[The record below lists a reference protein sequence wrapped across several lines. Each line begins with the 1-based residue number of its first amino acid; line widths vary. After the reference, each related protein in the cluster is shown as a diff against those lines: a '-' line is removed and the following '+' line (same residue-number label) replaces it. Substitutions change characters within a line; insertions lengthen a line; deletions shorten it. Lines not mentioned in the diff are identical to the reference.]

1 VAERDCW
8 DLAGRDVIPD
18 LGVQG
23 APRDVG
29 AALLYALLLSDG
41 ADWKPPYDDVRRNL
55 GIRQKTVAPE
65 LQEQADSRIRTYKK
79 LFEGLGLMY
88 EDGGVL
94 RVTPLGQRLQQQLGD
109 MFGQVDEAATA
120 VSSAARWRLARLGAV
135 LVSRYQLRNPATHDE
150 YPATTDIFP
159 LWAILSAMRSLDN
172 KVHWEEVGRVL
183 TKCLRVSELPA
194 AIESIAKARAEADY
208 DPAEP
213 ASAEKYLGPRK
224 PDLGADQQDRIIVWM
239 SRAGFKDLLIEHRNR
254 SDGYRYLNDEF
265 VSLVDELLA
274 SSPTQRTFAS
284 TAEYV
289 QWLGSEPETAAGSND
304 VVAKIVDRCRT
315 HGNRFL
321 IALIGPA
328 GTGKTRYAEQA
339 ARQLVDG
346 DASRWESIQFHAAFT
361 YEEFVGGLAPT
372 AEGGFERQPGVLLEI
387 NERALESEL
396 VHVLV
401 IDELSRADIANVLGE
416 LLTYVEYRGRAF
428 RVAALGREVVLAPNL
443 VVIATLNP
451 TDRSVVNLD
460 DAVVRR
466 LRQIHL
472 PRDPD
477 ALRDILNEAGMA
489 TELRNQ
495 VVNWFEALPADAP
508 FGHGLFVGV
517 ATEQDL
523 HELWHEQLRY
533 FLRRGEITTYPN
545 PHAIEAGFAWRDLK
559 YGPTGPAAPNGVNS
573 EDEEIGAVGSGA
585 DPGAE
590 AADDQA

>member
-18 LGVQG
+18 LGVRG

-29 AALLYALLLSDG
+29 AALLYALLLSNG
-41 ADWKPPYDDVRRNL
+41 AEWKPPYEQVREALR
-55 GIRQKTVAPE
+55 IRKKPILPE
-65 LQEQADSRIRTYKK
+65 LEEQKDQRIRTWKK

-88 EDGGVL
+88 DEGGVL
-94 RVTPLGQRLQQQLGD
+94 HVTPLGQRLREQLD
-109 MFGQVDEAATA
+109 DLFSEIDEAAVAAST
-120 VSSAARWRLARLGAV
+120 AARWRLGRLGAV
-135 LVSRYQLRNPATHDE
+135 LVSRYQLRNPTTEDE

-159 LWAILSAMRSLDN
+159 LWAILRVMRTLEN
-172 KVHWEEVGRVL
+172 RVHWEEIGRVL
-183 TKCLRVSELPA
+183 TKCLRMDELPA
-194 AIESIAKARAEADY
+194 AIETIAEARAEAEY
-208 DPAEP
+208 DPAVPE
-213 ASAEKYLGPRK
+213 SAEKYLGPRK
-224 PDLGADQQDRIIVWM
+224 PDLGDDQQDRIIVWL

-254 SDGYRYLNDEF
+254 PDGYRYLNEEF
-265 VSLVDELLA
+265 VSLVDELLS
-274 SSPTQRTFAS
+274 SSPTQRIFAS
-284 TAEYV
+284 NADYV
-289 QWLGSEPETAAGSND
+289 QWLGSEPETAAAASD

-315 HGNRFL
+315 HGDRFL

-328 GTGKTRYAEQA
+328 GTGKTRYAEEA
-339 ARQLVDG
+339 ARRLVNG

-372 AEGGFERQPGVLLEI
+372 PEGGFERQPGVLLKI
-387 NERALESEL
+387 NQRALESD
-396 VHVLV
+396 VQHVLV

-416 LLTYVEYRGRAF
+416 LLTYVEYRGRPF
-428 RVAALGREVVLAPNL
+428 RVAALGEEVVLAPNL

-489 TELRNQ
+489 TDLRDQ
-495 VVNWFEALPADAP
+495 VVDWFEALPADAP
-508 FGHGLFVGV
+508 FGHGLFVGA

-545 PHAIEAGFAWRDLK
+545 PHAIEGGFVWRDLK
-559 YGPTGPAAPNGVNS
+559 YGVPATPAS
-573 EDEEIGAVGSGA
+573 DEDGTPSQPDDGAGDDVDA
-585 DPGAE
+585 DS
-590 AADDQA
+590 

>member
-1 VAERDCW
+1 M
-8 DLAGRDVIPD
+8 P
-18 LGVQG
+18 
-23 APRDVG
+23 
-29 AALLYALLLSDG
+29 ST
-41 ADWKPPYDDVRRNL
+41 WKPPYDDVRRNL

-79 LFEGLGLMY
+79 LFEGRGLMY

-94 RVTPLGQRLQQQLGD
+94 RVTPLGQRLQH
-109 MFGQVDEAATA
+109 
-120 VSSAARWRLARLGAV
+120 SSATCSGRLMRRPRRCLPRLGGGSRGSVQCSFRGISCATPRRTTSIPRRRTSSRCGRSSVRCARW
-135 LVSRYQLRNPATHDE
+135 
-150 YPATTDIFP
+150 TT
-159 LWAILSAMRSLDN
+159 RSTGKRSGGL
-172 KVHWEEVGRVL
+172 L
-183 TKCLRVSELPA
+183 TKRLRMSELPS
-194 AIESIAKARAEADY
+194 AIETIAKARAEADY
-208 DPAEP
+208 DPADP

-224 PDLGADQQDRIIVWM
+224 PDLGEDHQDRIIVWM

-284 TAEYV
+284 NAEYV

-304 VVAKIVDRCRT
+304 VVTKIVDRCRT
-315 HGNRFL
+315 HGDRFL

-328 GTGKTRYAEQA
+328 GTGKTRYAEKA

-372 AEGGFERQPGVLLEI
+372 ADGGFERQPGVLLEI

-489 TELRNQ
+489 TEVTQPGRGLVRGAARRRSVRAR
-495 VVNWFEALPADAP
+495 VV
-508 FGHGLFVGV
+508 
-517 ATEQDL
+517 
-523 HELWHEQLRY
+523 
-533 FLRRGEITTYPN
+533 RR
-545 PHAIEAGFAWRDLK
+545 RCDR
-559 YGPTGPAAPNGVNS
+559 TGSA
-573 EDEEIGAVGSGA
+573 
-585 DPGAE
+585 
-590 AADDQA
+590 

>member
-41 ADWKPPYDDVRRNL
+41 ADWKPPYDDVREALR
-55 GIRQKTVAPE
+55 IRKKAILPE
-65 LQEQADSRIRTYKK
+65 LEEQKDQRIRTWKK

-88 EDGGVL
+88 EDGGIL
-94 RVTPLGQRLQQQLGD
+94 RITPLGQRLRGQLGE
-109 MFGQVDEAATA
+109 MFGEVDDAATE

-135 LVSRYQLRNPATHDE
+135 LVARYQLRNPTTE
-150 YPATTDIFP
+150 STYPATTDIFP
-159 LWAILSAMRSLDN
+159 LWAILHVMRSLND
-172 KVHWEEVGRVL
+172 KIHWEEVGRVL
-183 TKCLRVSELPA
+183 TRCLRMDELPA
-194 AIESIAKARAEADY
+194 AIETIATARELEDY
-208 DPAEP
+208 DPGDP
-213 ASAEKYLGPRK
+213 ASAEQHLGPRA
-224 PDLGADQQDRIIVWM
+224 PDLGNDQQDRIIVWM

-274 SSPTQRTFAS
+274 TSPTQRTFAS
-284 TAEYV
+284 NADYV
-289 QWLGSEPETAAGSND
+289 RWLGSEPETAVGSTD
-304 VVAKIVDRCRT
+304 MVARIVNRCRT
-315 HGNRFL
+315 HGDRFL

-328 GTGKTRYAEQA
+328 GTGKTRYAEEA
-339 ARQLVDG
+339 ARQLVNG

-372 AEGGFERQPGVLLEI
+372 ADGGFERQPGVLLEI
-387 NERALESEL
+387 NKRALESDML
-396 VHVLV
+396 HVLV

-416 LLTYVEYRGRAF
+416 LLTYVEYRGRPF
-428 RVAALGREVVLAPNL
+428 RVAALGKEVVLASNL
-443 VVIATLNP
+443 AVIATLNP

-472 PRDPD
+472 PRDPE

-495 VVNWFEALPADAP
+495 VLTWFKALPADAP

-517 ATEQDL
+517 ATEKDL

-533 FLRRGEITTYPN
+533 FLRRGEITMYPN
-545 PHAIEAGFAWRDLK
+545 PRAIEAGFLWRDLSHS
-559 YGPTGPAAPNGVNS
+559 GSPT
-573 EDEEIGAVGSGA
+573 EDSPHGDGQQDATADA
-585 DPGAE
+585 DPQLPE
-590 AADDQA
+590 ST

>member
-29 AALLYALLLSDG
+29 AALLFALLLSDG
-41 ADWKPPYDDVRRNL
+41 AEWKPPYDEVRRNL

-88 EDGGVL
+88 EDGGTL
-94 RVTPLGQRLQQQLGD
+94 RVTPLGQRLQAQLGD
-109 MFGQVDEAATA
+109 MFSHVDEAATA

-135 LVSRYQLRNPATHDE
+135 LVARYQLRNPTTEDE
-150 YPATTDIFP
+150 YPATTDMFP
-159 LWAILSAMRSLDN
+159 LWAILQAMRSLED
-172 KVHWEEVGRVL
+172 KIHWEEVGRVL
-183 TKCLRVSELPA
+183 TKCLRVDELPG
-194 AIESIAKARAEADY
+194 AIETIAQAREQPSY
-208 DPAEP
+208 DPSDP
-213 ASAEKYLGPRK
+213 ASAEQHLGPRK
-224 PDLGADQQDRIIVWM
+224 PDLGDDQQDRIIVWM

-254 SDGYRYLNDEF
+254 PDGYRYLNDEF
-265 VSLVDELLA
+265 VTLVDELLA

-284 TAEYV
+284 NAEYV
-289 QWLGSEPETAAGSND
+289 QWLGSEPETAAGASD
-304 VVAKIVDRCRT
+304 MVTKIVDRCRT
-315 HGNRFL
+315 HGHRFL

-328 GTGKTRYAEQA
+328 GTGKTLYAEEA
-339 ARQLVDG
+339 ARQLVNG
-346 DASRWESIQFHAAFT
+346 DATRWESIQFHAAFT

-372 AEGGFERQPGVLLEI
+372 PEGGFERQPGVLLEI
-387 NERALESEL
+387 NQRALESDL
-396 VHVLV
+396 LHVLV

-416 LLTYVEYRGRAF
+416 LLTYVEYRGRPF
-428 RVAALGREVVLAPNL
+428 RVAALGDEVTLAPNL

-477 ALRDILNEAGMA
+477 ALRDILNEAGMP
-489 TELRNQ
+489 TDLRNE
-495 VVNWFEALPADAP
+495 VVDWFEALPADAP

-517 ATEQDL
+517 ASEQDL

-545 PHAIEAGFAWRDLK
+545 PHAIEAGFVWRDLK
-559 YGPTGPAAPNGVNS
+559 YGLTQTPTPDEADAP
-573 EDEEIGAVGSGA
+573 DDA
-585 DPGAE
+585 GAE
-590 AADDQA
+590 EANNGDPDS